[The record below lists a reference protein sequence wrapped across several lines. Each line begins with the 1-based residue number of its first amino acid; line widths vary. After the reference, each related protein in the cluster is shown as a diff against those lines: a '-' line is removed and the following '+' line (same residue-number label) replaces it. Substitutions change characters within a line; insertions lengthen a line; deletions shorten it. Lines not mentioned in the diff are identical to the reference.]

1 MLRGFRAG
9 WLLALC
15 LWGAAASAAD
25 FYVAVAGT
33 SGTGTGTGTIG
44 NPWNLA
50 TALAAPAAVLPGDSI
65 WVRGGTYTG
74 RFLSLLA
81 GSSTAPIRV
90 RPYPGERA
98 RIDGGPGPLQPTLSI
113 AGAYVWYEG
122 LEIYSSDPK
131 RRSAQDGSAPT
142 DLNRGSCIG
151 IAQDVAHPG
160 IKLINMIL
168 HDGTDAIGSFQTHQ
182 DAEIYGNLIYNNGW
196 DGATDR
202 GHGNGVY
209 AQNRTGAKRI
219 ADNIIFNNY
228 AEGLQIYGSAAAY
241 LDNIEVTGNAVFGNG
256 SPSVF
261 GCARNVL
268 FGGDRVATNGKIL
281 SNEFYLAPSGGA
293 CTVGGA
299 NVGYNAGADSFV
311 IQNNWFSNGD
321 GGFAAYFFGS
331 ITNLTMTGNDFVRDI
346 SGVIS
351 PSSYPSNTYHHAVRP
366 SGTFVFVRPN
376 AYEAGRAN
384 IVILHWDLLET
395 VNVDVSGVLSVGNLF
410 EVRNAQDF
418 FGPPVLSGVYAG
430 GTLALPTGELTVASP
445 IGGATLSPTGPEFN
459 AFVLRVLPGG
469 TPPGVSKFFPKPP
482 CRVVDTR
489 LAAGPLGGP
498 AVPPFGL
505 RVFPIA
511 ASACG
516 IPAGVRAVA
525 LNVTA
530 VNPAVGGQLRVFPGD
545 LLPPSAAMV
554 SFDARRT
561 RAVGG
566 IVRVATDGSGSLGVS
581 NDSSAPVQV
590 LIDVSGYFK

>member
-1 MLRGFRAG
+1 MLRGVRVAC
-9 WLLALC
+9 LVALC
-15 LWGAAASAAD
+15 AASARAPAKD
-25 FYVAVAGT
+25 FYVAVGGT
-33 SGTGTGTGTIG
+33 SGTGTLA

-50 TALAAPAAVLPGDSI
+50 TALAAPASVLPGDSI
-65 WVRGGTYTG
+65 WLRGGTYTG

-81 GSSTAPIRV
+81 GSSVAPVRV

-113 AGAYVWYEG
+113 AGQYVWYEG
-122 LEIYSSDPK
+122 LEIFSSDPK
-131 RRSAQDGSAPT
+131 RRSSQNGSAPT

-151 IAQDVAHPG
+151 IAQDMAHPG

-168 HDGTDAIGSFQTHQ
+168 HDGTDAIGSFDSHQ
-182 DAEIYGNLIYNNGW
+182 DAEIYGNLIFNNGW

-219 ADNIIFNNY
+219 ADNLIFNNY

-281 SNEFYLAPSGGA
+281 ANEFYLAPSGSA

-299 NVGYNAGADSFV
+299 NVGYNAGASGFV

-321 GGFAAYFFGS
+321 GGFAAYFFGAV
-331 ITNLTMTGNDFVRDI
+331 TGLTMTGNDFVRDI
-346 SGVIS
+346 SGVIN

-366 SGTFVFVRPN
+366 SGTLQFVRPN
-376 AYEAGRAN
+376 AYEPGRAN
-384 IVILHWDLLET
+384 IVVLNWGLLPT
-395 VNVDVSGVLSVGNLF
+395 VSVDVSGVLSPGNLF

-418 FGPPVLSGVYAG
+418 FGPPVLNGVYAG
-430 GTLALPTGELTVASP
+430 GMLVLPMSGLSVAPP
-445 IGGATLSPTGPEFN
+445 IGGKTLAETGPEFN
-459 AFVLRVLPGG
+459 AFVLRVVPGG
-469 TPPGVSKFFPKPP
+469 TPPGVSTFYPTVP
-482 CRVVDTR
+482 CRILDTR
-489 LAAGPLGGP
+489 RANGALGGP
-498 AVPPFGL
+498 ALPSLGS
-505 RVFPIA
+505 RVFP
-511 ASACG
+511 ASTSSCG
-516 IPAGVRAVA
+516 IPAGAKAVA
-525 LNVTA
+525 VNVTA
-530 VNPAVGGQLRVFPGD
+530 VTPALAGQLRVYPGD

-554 SFDARRT
+554 SFAAGKT

-566 IVRVATDGSGSLGVS
+566 IARLATDGSGSLGVS
-581 NDSSAPVQV
+581 NDSSAALHV